1 MRSAFGVRRLAFGD
15 RVSRF
20 EVHCRYASRVY
31 SVGPWTLTMIMH
43 ELRFGMLYLRRIATG
58 AFSSPVLGQ
67 IENYVFAQIGLVMI
81 ID

>member
-1 MRSAFGVRRLAFGD
+1 
-15 RVSRF
+15 
-20 EVHCRYASRVY
+20 
-31 SVGPWTLTMIMH
+31 MIMH